1 MKKVAFVSL
10 LLLVSFIASAQ
21 ISPPS
26 GGGGGAS
33 ACTGLSDSSI
43 GCSATF
49 ATNSQTATYQALAAD
64 FTNLKTITVPSGTF
78 TITLV
83 ASGSQPAAG
92 KYIDIVN
99 YGSGVITISRS
110 GQNINGG
117 TSSITLA
124 AASAT
129 APTHTRII
137 SDGTNYFADLSG
149 SSGGVATAGTYY
161 LTSSG
166 NSFGPVFP
174 ATIPSTVTYAW
185 RNQGTA
191 SETAIGNALYL
202 LAVAASGDSIKGREV
217 TIAGGSTPISFTAM
231 MLPQVGTVS
240 FASSGIYFADN
251 GSGKI
256 TTFVIANNTSTGGGS
271 NRLQVSHYTNATTFS
286 AAVLDLAMPYNSGP
300 VVLKIQDTGT
310 NHVFSFSTNG
320 GQTFIQVFSESRTA
334 FLTTTDRAG
343 YMVNSNNATY
353 AAGTTLLSW
362 VQGF

>member
-49 ATNSQTATYQALAAD
+49 ATNSQTATYQALATD

-174 ATIPSTVTYAW
+174 VTPPSTVTFAW

-191 SETAIGNALYL
+191 SETAIGNGLYL
-202 LAVAASGDSIKGREV
+202 LAAAASGDSIKGREV
-217 TIAGGSTPISFTAM
+217 TYSSTPFSVTVVLLPDLAGVNFTSCGIYVADSATGK
-231 MLPQVGTVS
+231 LTTWGVPQV
-240 FASSGIYFADN
+240 
-251 GSGKI
+251 
-256 TTFVIANNTSTGGGS
+256 TG
-271 NRLQVSHYTNATTFS
+271 LQYDVTHWTNATTSS
-286 AAVLDLAMPYNSGP
+286 ANVLRTPVGAMWGAGGLT
-300 VVLKIQDTGT
+300 LKIQDTGT
-310 NHVFSFSTNG
+310 NHVFSYSANG
-320 GQTFIQVFSESRTA
+320 GQSFTQKFSESRTT
-334 FLTTTDRAG
+334 FLANPDRMG
-343 YMVNSNNATY
+343 YFCNASNATY
-353 AAGTTLLSW
+353 PAGATLVSW
-362 VQGF
+362 LEGN